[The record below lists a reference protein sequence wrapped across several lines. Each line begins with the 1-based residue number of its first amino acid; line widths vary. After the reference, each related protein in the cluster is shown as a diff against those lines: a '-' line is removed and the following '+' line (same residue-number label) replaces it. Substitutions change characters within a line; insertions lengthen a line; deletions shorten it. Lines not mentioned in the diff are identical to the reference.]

1 MNTEVDKIKDGVEA
15 EMDKIKE
22 TISKLEKRIN
32 SAPSTE
38 MVNENAMLDLSL
50 NLDKVQEGIKDVKVI
65 SEIGKLSMKPPQ
77 FDGKTPWANYR
88 RQFEAAAKANG
99 WNAGERA
106 VALTLAL
113 RGEATNILR
122 TLTAQEQEDY
132 DQLIKHLELRYGHA
146 HLEHVYHSQLKN
158 RCQNRAN
165 PYKNS
170 KLTLHAWFVSH
181 IHPHQKIQA
190 LTLAR
195 PTHLVDALA
204 RALEY
209 EAAKQSCKSESKVR
223 MIEEDSQ
230 EPANLEAA
238 IRKVIKEV
246 FPEKRQIRCWNCGK
260 IGHVRS
266 KCPTFKTRLRC
277 RKTKEGRREGQS
289 SACVQQAPVNNAYV
303 AILQRQNRGVFVDG
317 LINNEPCTM
326 LLDTGATRTILGP
339 SFART
344 PERIEP
350 TTWKLRTA
358 TGEPATVYGELPIE
372 IILGSTKVKHQ
383 ALVAD
388 IEDDAIIGMDI
399 MNSRGFELDFKDG
412 VLRVNGEELVL
423 HGRSEELIRVLLA
436 EDVSVPERAETIL
449 EARLDGSAS
458 SGDVVMF
465 EPKLHD
471 EKIGRGIALG
481 KTLLRAEKFVPVR
494 VMNVNY
500 FPVTLK
506 KGTILGHCSS
516 VSSVIRGV
524 RGTISQPN
532 NLPTELEK
540 LVAISSKDIKPAQQ
554 PKLRDLVK
562 KYQDIFDTGQGK
574 GVELMWSSTRLILG
588 RPIRQSARRLPLAKK
603 EEADKIV
610 SDMGKE
616 GVIEPSDRQLP
627 LPRIDDTLDTLAG
640 STIFSTLD
648 LKSGYWQVELAQEDR
663 EKTAFTIG
671 SGLWQF
677 TVMPFGLCNAP
688 ATFERLMETV
698 LKGLSWNTCLVYL
711 DDIIVVGRSF
721 EDHVKNLE
729 EVFLRLRNSD

>member
-1 MNTEVDKIKDGVEA
+1 MGTVETEIDKIREQMNTEVDKIKDGVEA
-15 EMDKIKE
+15 EMDKMKE

-38 MVNENAMLDLSL
+38 MVNENSMLDLSL

-113 RGEATNILR
+113 RGEATNILQ

-158 RCQNRAN
+158 RCQKSGESLQEFETDIARLVRLAYPAIPENVMERLAVQAF
-165 PYKNS
+165 
-170 KLTLHAWFVSH
+170 LDGLRDQETR
-181 IHPHQKIQA
+181 QA
-190 LTLAR
+190 LILAR

-204 RALEY
+204 RALEF
-209 EAAKQSCKSESKVR
+209 EAAKQCCKSQSKVQT
-223 MIEEDSQ
+223 IEEDSQ

-238 IRKVIKEV
+238 IRKVMKEV
-246 FPEKRQIRCWNCGK
+246 LPEKRHIRCRNCRK

-266 KCPTFKTRLRC
+266 KCPTFIDSDAGKLR
-277 RKTKEGRREGQS
+277 KVDEKGQS
-289 SACVQQAPVNNAYV
+289 SACVRQAPVNNAYV
-303 AILQRQNRGVFVDG
+303 AMLQRQNKGVFVDG

-326 LLDTGATRTILGP
+326 LLDTATHSNR
-339 SFART
+339 
-344 PERIEP
+344 EP
-350 TTWKLRTA
+350 V
-358 TGEPATVYGELPIE
+358 TVYGELPIE
-372 IILGSTKVKHQ
+372 IILGNTKVEHQ

-481 KTLLRAEKFVPVR
+481 KTLLRADKFVPVR

-562 KYQDIFDTGQGK
+562 STKT
-574 GVELMWSSTRLILG
+574 SSIPTRK
-588 RPIRQSARRLPLAKK
+588 R
-603 EEADKIV
+603 
-610 SDMGKE
+610 
-616 GVIEPSDRQLP
+616 
-627 LPRIDDTLDTLAG
+627 G
-640 STIFSTLD
+640 S
-648 LKSGYWQVELAQEDR
+648 
-663 EKTAFTIG
+663 
-671 SGLWQF
+671 
-677 TVMPFGLCNAP
+677 N
-688 ATFERLMETV
+688 
-698 LKGLSWNTCLVYL
+698 
-711 DDIIVVGRSF
+711 
-721 EDHVKNLE
+721 
-729 EVFLRLRNSD
+729 

>member
-1 MNTEVDKIKDGVEA
+1 MSNIRKHDSDA
-15 EMDKIKE
+15 
-22 TISKLEKRIN
+22 
-32 SAPSTE
+32 
-38 MVNENAMLDLSL
+38 
-50 NLDKVQEGIKDVKVI
+50 
-65 SEIGKLSMKPPQ
+65 GKLK
-77 FDGKTPWANYR
+77 K
-88 RQFEAAAKANG
+88 
-99 WNAGERA
+99 
-106 VALTLAL
+106 
-113 RGEATNILR
+113 
-122 TLTAQEQEDY
+122 
-132 DQLIKHLELRYGHA
+132 
-146 HLEHVYHSQLKN
+146 
-158 RCQNRAN
+158 
-165 PYKNS
+165 
-170 KLTLHAWFVSH
+170 
-181 IHPHQKIQA
+181 
-190 LTLAR
+190 
-195 PTHLVDALA
+195 VD
-204 RALEY
+204 
-209 EAAKQSCKSESKVR
+209 
-223 MIEEDSQ
+223 
-230 EPANLEAA
+230 
-238 IRKVIKEV
+238 
-246 FPEKRQIRCWNCGK
+246 EK
-260 IGHVRS
+260 
-266 KCPTFKTRLRC
+266 
-277 RKTKEGRREGQS
+277 GQS

-481 KTLLRAEKFVPVR
+481 KTLLRADKFVPVR

-506 KGTILGHCSS
+506 KGTILGHCST
-516 VSSVIRGV
+516 RK
-524 RGTISQPN
+524 ISCHLFQRH
-532 NLPTELEK
+532 
-540 LVAISSKDIKPAQQ
+540 KPAQQ

-574 GVELMWSSTRLILG
+574 GGRTNVVQHKIDTG
-588 RPIRQSARRLPLAKK
+588 GARPIRQSARRLPLAKK

-616 GVIEPSDRQLP
+616 GVIEPSDNYRQLNNVTKKDSYP

-729 EVFLRLRNSD
+729 EVFLRLRNSGLKLSPKKCHLFQKEVRYLGHVVSEEGVAVDDQKIKAVKDWPIPKDIHQLRSFLGLCTYYRRYVLGFANIAKPLTRLTEGQTKFQWSEECQDSFRKLKGALINAPVLSYPLPNGKFILDTDASNVGLGAVLSQIQEGQEKVIGYFSKTLSKPERNYCVTRRELLAVVKGVEHFYKYVYGRRFLLRTDHAALKWLLQFKILRVK